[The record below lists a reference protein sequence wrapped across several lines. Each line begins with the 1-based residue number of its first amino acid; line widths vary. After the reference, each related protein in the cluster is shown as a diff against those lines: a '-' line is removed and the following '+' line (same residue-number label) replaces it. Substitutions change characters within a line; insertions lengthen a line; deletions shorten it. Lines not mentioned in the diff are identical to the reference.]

1 MLTAKRTLVK
11 SGPELWA
18 EVSDPEALGSLF
30 AAFGEIRITRVTD
43 ASLVVWE
50 GERAAGR
57 LELEPS
63 GFGTRVHLSAEIG
76 ARELPPPPAGGRAE
90 SEPLPEP
97 GFWARLFRRSPAPQ
111 PEPAV
116 RHPVSV
122 PAMPENEALAVL
134 TGTLDALGMAR
145 HRPFSR

>member
-30 AAFGEIRITRVTD
+30 APFGDIRITRLTN
-43 ASLVVWE
+43 ASLVEWE

-63 GFGTRVHLSAEIG
+63 GFGTRVHLSAEV
-76 ARELPPPPAGGRAE
+76 AELPPPPQPPR
-90 SEPLPEP
+90 
-97 GFWARLFRRSPAPQ
+97 GFWARFRRA
-111 PEPAV
+111 PEPPP
-116 RHPVSV
+116 PV
-122 PAMPENEALAVL
+122 PLIERDEAIAVL
-134 TGTLDALGMAR
+134 TDTLDALGSAR

>member
-30 AAFGEIRITRVTD
+30 APFGEIRITRVTD
-43 ASLVVWE
+43 ASLVVGVGE
-50 GERAAGR
+50 GAAGR

-63 GFGTRVHLSAEIG
+63 GFGTRVHLSAEVG
-76 ARELPPPPAGGRAE
+76 ARELPPPPAP
-90 SEPLPEP
+90 EPEPAPRP
-97 GFWARLFRRSPAPQ
+97 GFWSRLFRRTPEAAAPPPPPQ
-111 PEPAV
+111 S
-116 RHPVSV
+116 VSV
-122 PAMPENEALAVL
+122 PAMADAEALAVL